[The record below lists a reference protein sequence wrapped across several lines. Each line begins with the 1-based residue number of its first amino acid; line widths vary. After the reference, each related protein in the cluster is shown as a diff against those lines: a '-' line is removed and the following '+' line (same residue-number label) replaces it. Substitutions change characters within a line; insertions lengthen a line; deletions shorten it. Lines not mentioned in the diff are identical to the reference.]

1 MQLKAVIFDW
11 AGTVIDHGSLAPMGA
26 FVEAFAEF
34 GIALSTAEARGP
46 MGMAKRPHVAA
57 LMRLPRVAAE
67 WNKAHGRA
75 PTEADIDAVY
85 GVFVP
90 KNVAVA
96 AKYADL
102 IPGTAELVAT
112 LRERGLKIG
121 STTGYTREIMAEVL
135 PVAARQGFS
144 PDAMACTGD
153 AADGRPTPLLYYRN
167 LLDLGIWPA
176 TATVKVDDTEV
187 GIAEGLNAGGWTVG
201 VAMTGNLVGLSRQEL
216 VALPAEERYRLRQSA
231 TGKMLAAGAHF
242 VIDCVA
248 DLLPVVDA
256 IEGRMLRGERP

>member
-1 MQLKAVIFDW
+1 MPGSYHVAVVGF
-11 AGTVIDHGSLAPMGA
+11 
-26 FVEAFAEF
+26 
-34 GIALSTAEARGP
+34 
-46 MGMAKRPHVAA
+46 GMAGATTAYLLARDGH
-57 LMRLPRVAAE
+57 RVTLFE
-67 WNKAHGRA
+67 RA
-75 PTEADIDAVY
+75 P
-85 GVFVP
+85 
-90 KNVAVA
+90 
-96 AKYADL
+96 
-102 IPGTAELVAT
+102 
-112 LRERGLKIG
+112 
-121 STTGYTREIMAEVL
+121 EVL

-176 TATVKVDDTEV
+176 SATVKVDDTEV

-216 VALPAEERYRLRQSA
+216 VALPAEERIRLRQSA

-248 DLLPVVDA
+248 DLLPVLDA